1 MKLELLNLLLDRLVL
16 IEILTMEN
24 VKMKLK
30 QDVMKVVLNVLR
42 VIYVMLKELVIKKN
56 LLALLVITVKEEL
69 KILQNDQQEHLEIQL
84 EENVRMKLRQ
94 VVVMVVMNA
103 QLDSIDLKKQLIL

>member
-69 KILQNDQQEHLEIQL
+69 KILQNDQREHLEIQL